1 MNDPLTSSQDMR
13 WGFKYHPGLL
23 LYSYFIVFTRK
34 IQNALFQNIN
44 FRKFRLK
51 LLLLYLIKELFHP
64 KLKILY
70 MTVFCYQNI
79 YMRKTEN
86 QNIHIGN
93 LDSLK
98 TLGPIPMVDGK

>member
-1 MNDPLTSSQDMR
+1 
-13 WGFKYHPGLL
+13 
-23 LYSYFIVFTRK
+23 
-34 IQNALFQNIN
+34 
-44 FRKFRLK
+44 
-51 LLLLYLIKELFHP
+51 
-64 KLKILY
+64 

-79 YMRKTEN
+79 YMRRTEN